1 MPLVKID
8 IKKGFSSEYKK
19 TFLECVHN
27 GLEEALQIPSDDRF
41 QRIHEIEKT
50 EFETSDEKS
59 GMFCIIEI
67 TMFPGRTK
75 EQKQKVIECVSKKL
89 NEALQIDLKDIFIIL
104 LEPPIENWGM
114 RGKQL
119 GN

>member
-1 MPLVKID
+1 MPLVRIE
-8 IKKGFSSEYKK
+8 IKKGFSPEYKK

-27 GLEEALQIPSDDRF
+27 GLEEALKIPRDDRF
-41 QRIHEIEKT
+41 QRIHEVEPKD
-50 EFETSDEKS
+50 FETSSEKS
-59 GMFCIIEI
+59 EKFCIIEI

-75 EQKQKVIECVSKKL
+75 EQKSSVIECVSQKL
-89 NEALQIDLKDIFIIL
+89 KENLQIELKDIFIIL

-119 GN
+119 QG